1 MNRETLV
8 TAKRFARA
16 LEKRLK
22 VNRLVLFGSRA
33 RGDNFVTSDFDFVL
47 VSDDFLNVPFIKRA
61 ACLYEFWHSSRDL
74 EMLCYTSDEWQ
85 RLKDKRGILLNA
97 QKEGMRLL

>member
-1 MNRETLV
+1 MDRETLV
-8 TAKRFARA
+8 TSKRFARA

-47 VSDDFLNVPFIKRA
+47 VSDDFSKVPFIKRA
-61 ACLYEFWHSSRDL
+61 ACLYKF
-74 EMLCYTSDEWQ
+74 
-85 RLKDKRGILLNA
+85 
-97 QKEGMRLL
+97 